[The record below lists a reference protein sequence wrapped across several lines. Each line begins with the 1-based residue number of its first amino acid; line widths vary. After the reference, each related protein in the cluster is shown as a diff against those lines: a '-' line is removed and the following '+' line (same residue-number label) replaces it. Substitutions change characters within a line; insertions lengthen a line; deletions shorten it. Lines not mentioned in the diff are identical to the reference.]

1 MYADAVKQYAIEH
14 GLAEDNGVNFSTEIT
29 GQLVDHLN
37 DLGIETHGSKDMEED
52 LRRREE
58 ASSQIDIGKA
68 IIDFQSTDDE
78 VDDIAVAKSNFN
90 PNEKTDE
97 EVLTSAGYV
106 KIGDIFVTPNFDKK
120 LLQAIPIE
128 LFGIMQRAGVK
139 ILSMYDS
146 IAGDAASGE
155 EIVNGHAVGEISF
168 SANTTIER
176 AAHNFLHELGHF
188 VYRNLNKEQKERA
201 NVFTSPVSFYVQNL
215 INGQLTSGA
224 SVNEENFVEGFAT
237 YFHNKLFGSKSLS
250 TKLESHLVDLY
261 RKLYKKLSRTD
272 DIQFAIDTDYVD
284 LYDDEREDA
293 YTYLEDEHAG
303 RAIVR
308 GDVGLYLIDHPG
320 KGSIRRD
327 KNGVPQGFQCK
338 IKIDTRN
345 LSEEQI
351 REFENNIENGRI
363 KDQRSADLW
372 VKANIDQ
379 QRHDIS
385 NSIDIEVRGSNEDHD
400 SLDLGSQAREPIRGL
415 RDSDS
420 QENSGESRLIKTGG
434 DGTNFP
440 RVIEVED
447 QRFITPQGQ
456 VYGYATP
463 EGAIYL
469 DERVIKKSR
478 TCVRDF
484 FIKACPPG
492 QPDCLL

>member
-1 MYADAVKQYAIEH
+1 MKAIKSRTIKDGTFMKAPNGKPTNLTERQWLQARTKNFKNWFGDWENDPENASKVVNPETGEPMVVYHATDADFTTFSYDNFGKTDSGTVGKGFYFSANKDYIKHYGNKVMAVFLNIKEPVDLRGKGYSRTDIQAYIHNDDKIFWAQTNIGQKRPSDGVIVDQLESI
-14 GLAEDNGVNFSTEIT
+14 GLNSKTYDSVEYVSFDPNQIKSATDNVGTFSTE
-29 GQLVDHLN
+29 N
-37 DLGIETHGSKDMEED
+37 
-52 LRRREE
+52 
-58 ASSQIDIGKA
+58 
-68 IIDFQSTDDE
+68 
-78 VDDIAVAKSNFN
+78 DDI
-90 PNEKTDE
+90 
-97 EVLTSAGYV
+97 
-106 KIGDIFVTPNFDKK
+106 
-120 LLQAIPIE
+120 
-128 LFGIMQRAGVK
+128 R
-139 ILSMYDS
+139 
-146 IAGDAASGE
+146 
-155 EIVNGHAVGEISF
+155 
-168 SANTTIER
+168 
-176 AAHNFLHELGHF
+176 
-188 VYRNLNKEQKERA
+188 
-201 NVFTSPVSFYVQNL
+201 
-215 INGQLTSGA
+215 
-224 SVNEENFVEGFAT
+224 
-237 YFHNKLFGSKSLS
+237 
-250 TKLESHLVDLY
+250 
-261 RKLYKKLSRTD
+261 
-272 DIQFAIDTDYVD
+272 FAIDTDYVD

-372 VKANIDQ
+372 VEANIDQ

-440 RVIEVED
+440 RVIEVEN

-484 FIKACPPG
+484 FIKACPLG